1 MLDEFFKVK
10 EVSVPHFQSLESS
23 LLKDKY
29 FVRTKPWDWLKEEE
43 IYVVSKLDGRPT
55 RIIMDFWPHEI
66 YLFADGQIT
75 VSELIHIVARRFIVG
90 CEPVPEDLDAALLG
104 SMEGLVNEL
113 KIVELKDIRTE
124 LPLNIELP
132 ISRQ

>member
-1 MLDEFFKVK
+1 MLDKFFKGK

-75 VSELIHIVARRFIVG
+75 VSELIHIAARRFIIG
-90 CEPVPEDLDAALLG
+90 REPVPEDLDAALLD
-104 SMEGLVNEL
+104 SLEGLVNEL
-113 KIVELKDIRTE
+113 KIVELKDIQTD

>member
-1 MLDEFFKVK
+1 MLDEFFKGK
-10 EVSVPHFQSLESS
+10 EVSVPHFKSLESS

-90 CEPVPEDLDAALLG
+90 SEPVPEDLDAALLG

-113 KIVELKDIRTE
+113 KIVELKDIRTA

-132 ISRQ
+132 ISRH

>member
-1 MLDEFFKVK
+1 MLDDFFKVK
-10 EVSVPHFQSLESS
+10 EVSVPRFQSLESS
-23 LLKDKY
+23 LLKDRY

-75 VSELIHIVARRFIVG
+75 VSELIHIVARRYIVG
-90 CEPVPEDLDAALLG
+90 GKPVPEDLDTAILDSLG
-104 SMEGLVNEL
+104 NLVNEL

-124 LPLNIELP
+124 LPLTIELP